1 MDFLLQDLLIL
12 LQKQLE
18 IDIRFFQTF
27 FMTSKL
33 SAKKKRVRP
42 VKQVDIWGTEEL
54 CGARAPF
61 FSSFF
66 SFYHIFIIVC
76 NFYKYMMIMIHFHG
90 LSVSYIYI
98 YRFFPYHR
106 NFRAFHWRFIQNSAV
121 AGQAWQL
128 DLKRPC
134 MAVSLA
140 ELPPFE
146 RNWRPYRN

>member
-1 MDFLLQDLLIL
+1 
-12 LQKQLE
+12 
-18 IDIRFFQTF
+18 
-27 FMTSKL
+27 
-33 SAKKKRVRP
+33 
-42 VKQVDIWGTEEL
+42 
-54 CGARAPF
+54 
-61 FSSFF
+61 
-66 SFYHIFIIVC
+66 
-76 NFYKYMMIMIHFHG
+76 MMIMIHFHG
-90 LSVSYIYI
+90 FSVSYIYIYVYYILYIYI

-146 RNWRPYRN
+146 LLELETL

>member
-98 YRFFPYHR
+98 SFLSLSPKF
-106 NFRAFHWRFIQNSAV
+106 S
-121 AGQAWQL
+121 
-128 DLKRPC
+128 C
-134 MAVSLA
+134 VSLA
-140 ELPPFE
+140 FHPKFCRGWPGLAA
-146 RNWRPYRN
+146 RPEATMYGGLSG